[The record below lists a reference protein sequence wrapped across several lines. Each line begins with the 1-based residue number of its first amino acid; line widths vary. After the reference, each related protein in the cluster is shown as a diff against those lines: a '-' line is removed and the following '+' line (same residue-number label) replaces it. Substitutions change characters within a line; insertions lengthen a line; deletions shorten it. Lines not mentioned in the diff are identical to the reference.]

1 MLDNLYGLPTTEEL
15 QPTVPEIPQLAISI
29 IEMDDTYGKFS
40 AEPLERGWA
49 TTLGNALRRVLLSSL
64 PGTAVTWVKIDGV
77 LHEYSTIPHVTE
89 EVTELLMN
97 IKSMRLRSLA
107 DRPGR
112 LRLEV
117 DGEGEVKAGDV
128 MASSDFEIV
137 NPELHLLTLDSSEAR
152 VSIEMNVEQGTG
164 YIPAAHETGLPI
176 GVLPVDAVY
185 TPVRK
190 AGFKVESTRV
200 GQKAGLERLVIE
212 IWTDAT
218 LTPMEA
224 VRTAAA
230 QLMDR
235 FYLFANLVVGRSDED
250 PISDPIES
258 EVANTP
264 VESLDLSA
272 RTLNCLKRAS
282 IHRVGEVLKMPRRDL
297 LRIRNFGQKSL
308 DELYERLEEKGFW
321 SPDELEDGAEDDAP
335 EASSDEA
342 GEASAEATAEDSTE
356 EVAAVSAG
364 ETENNEA

>member
-1 MLDNLYGLPTTEEL
+1 MLDNLYGLPTTEDL
-15 QPTVPEIPQLAISI
+15 QPAAPEVPQLALSI
-29 IEMDDTYGKFS
+29 IEMDDTYGMFS

-77 LHEYSTIPHVTE
+77 NHEYSVIPHVKE
-89 EVTELLMN
+89 EVPALMMN

-137 NPELHLLTLDSSEAR
+137 NPELHLLSLDSAQAR

-164 YIPAAHETGLPI
+164 YVPAAHETGLPI

-190 AGFKVESTRV
+190 VGFKVESTRV
-200 GQKAGLERLVIE
+200 GQKTDLERLVIE
-212 IWTDAT
+212 VWTDAT

-224 VRTAAA
+224 VRNAAA
-230 QLMDR
+230 QLNDR
-235 FYLFANLVVGRSDED
+235 FLLFANLEVGRSDED
-250 PISDPIES
+250 PLSADPAVS
-258 EVANTP
+258 SQALTP

-272 RTLNCLKRAS
+272 RTLNCLKRAGV
-282 IHRVGEVLKMPRRDL
+282 HRVGEVLKMPKRDL

-321 SPDELEDGAEDDAP
+321 SPDPPTESAEDG
-335 EASSDEA
+335 SA
-342 GEASAEATAEDSTE
+342 GEANSDRTE
-356 EVAAVSAG
+356 EVAAVTAG
-364 ETENNEA
+364 ETENEA

>member
-15 QPTVPEIPQLAISI
+15 QPAAPEIPPLALSI
-29 IEMDDTYGKFS
+29 IEMDDTYGMFS

-77 LHEYSTIPHVTE
+77 LHEYSTIPHVKE

-137 NPELHLLTLDSSEAR
+137 NPELHLLSLDSAEAR

-200 GQKAGLERLVIE
+200 GQKTDLERLVIE
-212 IWTDAT
+212 VWTDGT

-224 VRTAAA
+224 VRAAAA
-230 QLMDR
+230 QLNDR
-235 FYLFANLVVGRSDED
+235 FLLFANLEVGRKDDDS
-250 PISDPIES
+250 ISTPAES
-258 EVANTP
+258 SQALTP

-272 RTLNCLKRAS
+272 RTLNCLKRAGV
-282 IHRVGEVLKMPRRDL
+282 HRVGEVLKMPKRDL

-321 SPDELEDGAEDDAP
+321 SPDPPADSAEGESAESGDSSESG
-335 EASSDEA
+335 EASSD
-342 GEASAEATAEDSTE
+342 GTE
-356 EVAAVSAG
+356 EVAAVTAG
-364 ETENNEA
+364 ETENEA

>member
-15 QPTVPEIPQLAISI
+15 QPAAPEVPPLALSI
-29 IEMDDTYGKFS
+29 IEMDDTYGMFS
-40 AEPLERGWA
+40 AEPLDRGWA

-77 LHEYSTIPHVTE
+77 LHEYSTLPHVKE

-107 DRPGR
+107 NRPGR

-128 MASSDFEIV
+128 MASSDFEIA
-137 NPELHLLTLDSSEAR
+137 NPELHLLSLDSAEAR

-190 AGFKVESTRV
+190 VGFKVESTRV
-200 GQKAGLERLVIE
+200 GQKTDLERLVIE
-212 IWTDAT
+212 VWTDAT
-218 LTPMEA
+218 LTPMDA
-224 VRTAAA
+224 VRAAAA
-230 QLMDR
+230 QLNDR
-235 FYLFANLVVGRSDED
+235 FLLFANLEVGRSDED
-250 PISDPIES
+250 PLGQES
-258 EVANTP
+258 VESSQALTP

-272 RTLNCLKRAS
+272 RTLNCLKRAG
-282 IHRVGEVLKMPRRDL
+282 IHRVGEVLKMPKRDL

-321 SPDELEDGAEDDAP
+321 SPDPPADSAEGEASESGDSADSG
-335 EASSDEA
+335 EASSDGA
-342 GEASAEATAEDSTE
+342 E
-356 EVAAVSAG
+356 EVAAVTAG
-364 ETENNEA
+364 EAENEA

>member
-1 MLDNLYGLPTTEEL
+1 MLDNLYGLPTAEEL
-15 QPTVPEIPQLAISI
+15 QPAFHEIPPLGISI
-29 IEMDDTYGKFS
+29 IETNDTYGRFS

-64 PGTAVTWVKIDGV
+64 PGTAVSWLKIDGV
-77 LHEYSTIPHVTE
+77 LHEYSTIPHVKE

-137 NPELHLLTLDSSEAR
+137 NPELHLLSLDSAEAR

-164 YIPAAHETGLPI
+164 YVPAAHETGLPI
-176 GVLPVDAVY
+176 GVLPVDAVF

-190 AGFKVESTRV
+190 AGFKVEATRV
-200 GQKAGLERLVIE
+200 GQKTDLERLVIE
-212 IWTDAT
+212 VWTDAT

-224 VRTAAA
+224 IRSAAA

-235 FYLFANLVVGRSDED
+235 FYLFANLEVGRSDDD

-258 EVANTP
+258 GKANTP

-272 RTLNCLKRAS
+272 RTLNCLKRAG

-321 SPDELEDGAEDDAP
+321 SPDAPEDGSEGDAESASGEDA
-335 EASSDEA
+335 
-342 GEASAEATAEDSTE
+342 
-356 EVAAVSAG
+356 AAVSAG
-364 ETENNEA
+364 EAENEA

>member
-1 MLDNLYGLPTTEEL
+1 
-15 QPTVPEIPQLAISI
+15 
-29 IEMDDTYGKFS
+29 MDDTYGKFA

-64 PGTAVTWVKIDGV
+64 PGTAVSWVKIDGV
-77 LHEYSTIPHVTE
+77 LHEYSTIPHVKE

-137 NPELHLLTLDSSEAR
+137 NPELHLLSLDSSEAR

-164 YIPAAHETGLPI
+164 YVPAAHETGLPI
-176 GVLPVDAVY
+176 GVLPVDAVF

-190 AGFKVESTRV
+190 TGFKVEATRV
-200 GQKAGLERLVIE
+200 GQKTDLERLVIE
-212 IWTDAT
+212 VWTDAT
-218 LTPMEA
+218 LTPLEA
-224 VRTAAA
+224 VQAAA
-230 QLMDR
+230 TQLQDR
-235 FYLFANLVVGRSDED
+235 FYLFANLSEKSGDED
-250 PISDPIES
+250 PITTDMDS
-258 EVANTP
+258 ETATTP

-272 RTLNCLKRAS
+272 RTLNCLKRAG

-308 DELYERLEEKGFW
+308 DELYERL
-321 SPDELEDGAEDDAP
+321 
-335 EASSDEA
+335 
-342 GEASAEATAEDSTE
+342 
-356 EVAAVSAG
+356 
-364 ETENNEA
+364 

>member
-1 MLDNLYGLPTTEEL
+1 M
-15 QPTVPEIPQLAISI
+15 
-29 IEMDDTYGKFS
+29 EMDDTYGKFS
-40 AEPLERGWA
+40 AEPLDRGWA

-77 LHEYSTIPHVTE
+77 LHEYSTLPHVKE

-107 DRPGR
+107 NRPGR

-128 MASSDFEIV
+128 MASSDFEIA
-137 NPELHLLTLDSSEAR
+137 NPELHLLSLDSAEAR

-190 AGFKVESTRV
+190 VGFKVESTRV
-200 GQKAGLERLVIE
+200 GQKTDLERLIIE
-212 IWTDAT
+212 VWTDAT
-218 LTPMEA
+218 LTPMDA
-224 VRTAAA
+224 VRAAAA
-230 QLMDR
+230 QLNDR
-235 FYLFANLVVGRSDED
+235 FLLFANLEVGRSDED
-250 PISDPIES
+250 PLGQES
-258 EVANTP
+258 VESSQALTP

-272 RTLNCLKRAS
+272 RTLNCLKRAGV
-282 IHRVGEVLKMPRRDL
+282 HRVGEVLKMPKRDL

-321 SPDELEDGAEDDAP
+321 SPDPPTESAEGDSAGSSTSG
-335 EASSDEA
+335 EASSDGA
-342 GEASAEATAEDSTE
+342 E
-356 EVAAVSAG
+356 EVAAVTAG
-364 ETENNEA
+364 EAENEA

>member
-15 QPTVPEIPQLAISI
+15 QSAAPEVPQLALSI

-40 AEPLERGWA
+40 AEPLDRGWA

-77 LHEYSTIPHVTE
+77 LHEYSTIPHVKE

-137 NPELHLLTLDSSEAR
+137 NPELHLLSLDSAEAR

-190 AGFKVESTRV
+190 AGFNVESTRV
-200 GQKAGLERLVIE
+200 GQRTDLERLVIE
-212 IWTDAT
+212 VWTDAT

-224 VRTAAA
+224 VRKAAA
-230 QLMDR
+230 QLNDR
-235 FYLFANLVVGRSDED
+235 FLLFANLEVGRSEED
-250 PISDPIES
+250 PLSADPAISS
-258 EVANTP
+258 MALTP

-272 RTLNCLKRAS
+272 RTLNCLKRAGV
-282 IHRVGEVLKMPRRDL
+282 HRVGEVLKMPKRDL

-321 SPDELEDGAEDDAP
+321 SPDPPADSAEGESDESGEASDSG
-335 EASSDEA
+335 EASSD
-342 GEASAEATAEDSTE
+342 GTE
-356 EVAAVSAG
+356 EVAAVTAG
-364 ETENNEA
+364 ETENEA

>member
-15 QPTVPEIPQLAISI
+15 QPATPEIPPLSISI
-29 IEMDDTYGKFS
+29 VEMDDTYGRFS

-77 LHEYSTIPHVTE
+77 LHEYSTMPHVKE

-137 NPELHLLTLDSSEAR
+137 NPELHLLSMDSAEAR

-164 YIPAAHETGLPI
+164 YVPAAHETGLPI
-176 GVLPVDAVY
+176 GVLPVDAVF

-190 AGFKVESTRV
+190 AGFKVEATRV
-200 GQKAGLERLVIE
+200 GQKTDLERLVIE

-218 LTPMEA
+218 LTPLEA
-224 VRTAAA
+224 VHRAAA
-230 QLMDR
+230 QLNDR
-235 FYLFANLVVGRSDED
+235 FFMFANLSESRGDDERIAD
-250 PISDPIES
+250 TPDS
-258 EVANTP
+258 ETYNTP

-272 RTLNCLKRAS
+272 RTLNCLKRAG
-282 IHRVGEVLKMPRRDL
+282 IHRVGEVLEMPKRDL

-308 DELYERLEEKGFW
+308 DELYERLEEKGLW
-321 SPDELEDGAEDDAP
+321 SPDEAADDADDDGSEDG
-335 EASSDEA
+335 S
-342 GEASAEATAEDSTE
+342 E

-364 ETENNEA
+364 DSENEA

>member
-15 QPTVPEIPQLAISI
+15 QPAVPEVPQLALSI
-29 IEMDDTYGKFS
+29 IEMDDTYGMFS

-64 PGTAVTWVKIDGV
+64 PGTAVTWVKIDGIQ
-77 LHEYSTIPHVTE
+77 HEYSTMPHVKE
-89 EVTELLMN
+89 EVMELLMN

-137 NPELHLLTLDSSEAR
+137 NPELHLLSLDSAEAR

-200 GQKAGLERLVIE
+200 GQRTDLERLVIE
-212 IWTDAT
+212 VWTDAT

-224 VRTAAA
+224 IRKAAA
-230 QLMDR
+230 QLNDR
-235 FYLFANLVVGRSDED
+235 FLLFANLEVGRKDDDSIIT
-250 PISDPIES
+250 PAES
-258 EVANTP
+258 SQALTP

-272 RTLNCLKRAS
+272 RTLNCLKRAGV
-282 IHRVGEVLKMPRRDL
+282 HRVGEVLKMPKRDL

-321 SPDELEDGAEDDAP
+321 SPDPPADSAEGESAESGDSG
-335 EASSDEA
+335 ESSDS
-342 GEASAEATAEDSTE
+342 GEASTDGAE
-356 EVAAVSAG
+356 EVAAVTAG
-364 ETENNEA
+364 ETENEA

>member
-15 QPTVPEIPQLAISI
+15 QPEIPEIPQLAISI
-29 IEMDDTYGKFS
+29 IETDDTYGKFS

-64 PGTAVTWVKIDGV
+64 PGTAVSWVKIDGV
-77 LHEYSTIPHVTE
+77 LHEYSTIPNVKE

-137 NPELHLLTLDSSEAR
+137 NPELHLMSLDSSEAR

-164 YIPAAHETGLPI
+164 YVPAAHETGLPI
-176 GVLPVDAVY
+176 GVLPVDAVF

-190 AGFKVESTRV
+190 AGFKVEATRV
-200 GQKAGLERLVIE
+200 GQKTDLERLIIE

-224 VRTAAA
+224 VRAAA
-230 QLMDR
+230 SQLMDR
-235 FYLFANLVVGRSDED
+235 FFLFSNLEVDAGED
-250 PISDPIES
+250 ALPPGGPSAE
-258 EVANTP
+258 EYNTP
-264 VESLDLSA
+264 VETLDLSA
-272 RTLNCLKRAS
+272 RTLNCLKRAGV
-282 IHRVGEVLKMPRRDL
+282 HRVGEVLEMPRRDL
-297 LRIRNFGQKSL
+297 LKIRNFGQKSL
-308 DELYERLEEKGFW
+308 DELYERLAEEGFLDEDGD
-321 SPDELEDGAEDDAP
+321 SEKSDDDASQTDTAEPEEAAPELE
-335 EASSDEA
+335 
-342 GEASAEATAEDSTE
+342 AEAKE
-356 EVAAVSAG
+356 
-364 ETENNEA
+364 

>member
-1 MLDNLYGLPTTEEL
+1 
-15 QPTVPEIPQLAISI
+15 
-29 IEMDDTYGKFS
+29 MDDTYGMFS

-77 LHEYSTIPHVTE
+77 NHEYSVIPHVKE
-89 EVTELLMN
+89 EVPALMMN

-137 NPELHLLTLDSSEAR
+137 NPELHLLSLDSAQAR

-164 YIPAAHETGLPI
+164 YVPAAHETGLPI

-190 AGFKVESTRV
+190 VGFKVESTRV
-200 GQKAGLERLVIE
+200 GQKTDLERLVIE
-212 IWTDAT
+212 VWTDAT

-224 VRTAAA
+224 VRNAAA
-230 QLMDR
+230 QLNDR
-235 FYLFANLVVGRSDED
+235 FLLFANLEVGRSDED
-250 PISDPIES
+250 PLSADPAVS
-258 EVANTP
+258 SQALTP

-272 RTLNCLKRAS
+272 RTLNCLKRAGV
-282 IHRVGEVLKMPRRDL
+282 HRVGEVLKMPKRDL

-321 SPDELEDGAEDDAP
+321 SPDPPTESAEDG
-335 EASSDEA
+335 SA
-342 GEASAEATAEDSTE
+342 GEANSDRTE
-356 EVAAVSAG
+356 EVAAVTAG
-364 ETENNEA
+364 ETENEA

>member
-137 NPELHLLTLDSSEAR
+137 NPELHLMTLDSSEAR

-164 YIPAAHETGLPI
+164 YVPAAHETGLPI
-176 GVLPVDAVY
+176 GVLPVDAVF

-190 AGFKVESTRV
+190 TGFKVEATRV
-200 GQKAGLERLVIE
+200 GQKADLERLVIE

-224 VRTAAA
+224 VRAAAA

-235 FYLFANLVVGRSDED
+235 FYLFANLVVGRSDDD

-272 RTLNCLKRAS
+272 RTLNCLKRAG

-308 DELYERLEEKGFW
+308 DELYERLEEKEFW
-321 SPDELEDGAEDDAP
+321 SPDDLEGDDS
-335 EASSDEA
+335 EASGDAE
-342 GEASAEATAEDSTE
+342 GEASAEDGSE
-356 EVAAVSAG
+356 EAAAVSAG

>member
-1 MLDNLYGLPTTEEL
+1 
-15 QPTVPEIPQLAISI
+15 
-29 IEMDDTYGKFS
+29 MDDTYGKFA

-64 PGTAVTWVKIDGV
+64 PGTAVSWVKIDGV
-77 LHEYSTIPHVTE
+77 LHEYSTIPHVKE

-137 NPELHLLTLDSSEAR
+137 NPELHLLSLDSSEAR

-164 YIPAAHETGLPI
+164 YVPAAHETGLPI
-176 GVLPVDAVY
+176 GVLPVDAVF

-190 AGFKVESTRV
+190 TGFKVEATRV
-200 GQKAGLERLVIE
+200 GQKTDLERLVIE
-212 IWTDAT
+212 VWTDAT
-218 LTPMEA
+218 LTPLEA
-224 VRTAAA
+224 VQAAA
-230 QLMDR
+230 TQLQDR
-235 FYLFANLVVGRSDED
+235 FYLFANLSEKSGDED
-250 PISDPIES
+250 PITTDMDS
-258 EVANTP
+258 ETATTP

-272 RTLNCLKRAS
+272 RTLNCLKRAG

-321 SPDELEDGAEDDAP
+321 SPDEPTEGSEGEE
-335 EASSDEA
+335 EAS
-342 GEASAEATAEDSTE
+342 E
-356 EVAAVSAG
+356 EVEAIATG
-364 ETENNEA
+364 ESENEA

>member
-1 MLDNLYGLPTTEEL
+1 MLDNLYGLPTTEDL
-15 QPTVPEIPQLAISI
+15 QPAAPEVPQLALSI
-29 IEMDDTYGKFS
+29 IEMDDTYGMFS

-77 LHEYSTIPHVTE
+77 NHEYSVIPHVKE
-89 EVTELLMN
+89 EVPALMMN

-137 NPELHLLTLDSSEAR
+137 NPELHLLSLDSAEAR

-164 YIPAAHETGLPI
+164 YVPAAHETGLPI

-200 GQKAGLERLVIE
+200 GQKTDLERLVIE
-212 IWTDAT
+212 VWTDAT

-224 VRTAAA
+224 VRNAAA
-230 QLMDR
+230 QLNDR
-235 FYLFANLVVGRSDED
+235 FLLFANLEVGRSDED
-250 PISDPIES
+250 PLSADPAVS
-258 EVANTP
+258 SQALTP

-272 RTLNCLKRAS
+272 RTLNCLKRAGV
-282 IHRVGEVLKMPRRDL
+282 HRVGEVLKMPKRDL

-308 DELYERLEEKGFW
+308 DELYERLESKGFW
-321 SPDELEDGAEDDAP
+321 SPDPAAESTEDGSAKDANSDD
-335 EASSDEA
+335 
-342 GEASAEATAEDSTE
+342 TE
-356 EVAAVSAG
+356 EVAAVTAG
-364 ETENNEA
+364 ETENEA

>member
-1 MLDNLYGLPTTEEL
+1 M
-15 QPTVPEIPQLAISI
+15 
-29 IEMDDTYGKFS
+29 FS
-40 AEPLERGWA
+40 AEPLDRGWA

-77 LHEYSTIPHVTE
+77 LHEYSTMPHVKE

-107 DRPGR
+107 NRPGR

-128 MASSDFEIV
+128 MASSDFEIA
-137 NPELHLLTLDSSEAR
+137 NPELHLLSLDSAEAR

-200 GQKAGLERLVIE
+200 GQKTDLERLVIE
-212 IWTDAT
+212 VWTDAT
-218 LTPMEA
+218 LTPMDA
-224 VRTAAA
+224 VRAAAA
-230 QLMDR
+230 QLNDR
-235 FYLFANLVVGRSDED
+235 FLLFANLEVGRSDED
-250 PISDPIES
+250 PLGQES
-258 EVANTP
+258 VESSQALTP

-272 RTLNCLKRAS
+272 RTLNCLKRAG
-282 IHRVGEVLKMPRRDL
+282 IHRVGEVLKMPKRDL

-308 DELYERLEEKGFW
+308 DELYQRLEEKGFW
-321 SPDELEDGAEDDAP
+321 SPDPPADSAEGEASESGDSADSG
-335 EASSDEA
+335 EASSDGA
-342 GEASAEATAEDSTE
+342 E
-356 EVAAVSAG
+356 EVAAVTAG
-364 ETENNEA
+364 ETENEA

>member
-1 MLDNLYGLPTTEEL
+1 MLDNLYGLPTTEDL
-15 QPTVPEIPQLAISI
+15 QPAAPEVPQLALSI
-29 IEMDDTYGKFS
+29 IEMDDTYGMFS

-77 LHEYSTIPHVTE
+77 NHEYSVIPHVKE
-89 EVTELLMN
+89 EVPALMMN

-137 NPELHLLTLDSSEAR
+137 NPELHLLSLDSAEAR

-164 YIPAAHETGLPI
+164 YVPAAHETGLPI

-200 GQKAGLERLVIE
+200 GQKTDLERLVIE
-212 IWTDAT
+212 VWTDAT

-224 VRTAAA
+224 VRNAAA
-230 QLMDR
+230 QLNDR
-235 FYLFANLVVGRSDED
+235 FLLFANLEVGRSDED
-250 PISDPIES
+250 PLSADPAVS
-258 EVANTP
+258 SQALTP

-272 RTLNCLKRAS
+272 RTLNCLKRAGV
-282 IHRVGEVLKMPRRDL
+282 HRVGEVLKMPKRDL

-308 DELYERLEEKGFW
+308 DELYERLESKGFW
-321 SPDELEDGAEDDAP
+321 SPDPVAESTEDGSAEDAN
-335 EASSDEA
+335 SD
-342 GEASAEATAEDSTE
+342 DTE
-356 EVAAVSAG
+356 EVAAVTAG
-364 ETENNEA
+364 ETENEA

>member
-1 MLDNLYGLPTTEEL
+1 MLDNLYGLPTTEDL
-15 QPTVPEIPQLAISI
+15 QPAAPEVPQLALSI
-29 IEMDDTYGKFS
+29 IEMDDTYGMFS

-77 LHEYSTIPHVTE
+77 LHEYSTIPHVKE
-89 EVTELLMN
+89 EVPELLMN
-97 IKSMRLRSLA
+97 IKGMRLRSLA

-137 NPELHLLTLDSSEAR
+137 NPELHLLSLDSAESR

-200 GQKAGLERLVIE
+200 GQKTDLERLVIE
-212 IWTDAT
+212 VWTDAT

-224 VRTAAA
+224 VRNAAS
-230 QLMDR
+230 QLNDR
-235 FYLFANLVVGRSDED
+235 FILFANLEVGRSDED
-250 PISDPIES
+250 PLSADPAVS
-258 EVANTP
+258 SQALTP

-272 RTLNCLKRAS
+272 RTLNCLKRAGV
-282 IHRVGEVLKMPRRDL
+282 HRVGEVLKMPKRDL

-321 SPDELEDGAEDDAP
+321 SPDPPTESAEPDSA
-335 EASSDEA
+335 ESGTSGEVSSDEV
-342 GEASAEATAEDSTE
+342 E
-356 EVAAVSAG
+356 EVAAVTAG
-364 ETENNEA
+364 ETENEA